1 MTLRGAV
8 KIIRALLYSVE
19 GLLVGLIGRPL
30 LWLIK
35 FLRWP
40 ILIFGFFFNSI
51 SIYDPA
57 TNNTINTHTYIPLI
71 AGIVLFSVGT
81 TIARYDEIHKEFVDL
96 SPAEDERGKAEKS
109 IMGFSPMTQKLI
121 LESQANQLKDDLKL
135 YLSVYEKSGED
146 FTEEDVEEFR
156 TFRNMLQDM
165 RE

>member
-1 MTLRGAV
+1 MRSREYFDIKGGGKNHKSTSLFRGRSFGWLNWQTTIMAN
-8 KIIRALLYSVE
+8 KIP
-19 GLLVGLIGRPL
+19 PL
-30 LWLIK
+30 A
-35 FLRWP
+35 

-121 LESQANQLKDDLKL
+121 LESQANH
-135 YLSVYEKSGED
+135 
-146 FTEEDVEEFR
+146 
-156 TFRNMLQDM
+156 
-165 RE
+165 